1 MSNSKESL
9 GYADRL
15 RLKTQNTSKKK
26 LEAFTILAQ
35 KIWRGPKQRFDRVL
49 NIGLK
54 SLKGSWV
61 RQRVCMFQLSLR
73 LKYSC

>member
-35 KIWRGPKQRFDRVL
+35 KI
-49 NIGLK
+49 
-54 SLKGSWV
+54 
-61 RQRVCMFQLSLR
+61 
-73 LKYSC
+73 